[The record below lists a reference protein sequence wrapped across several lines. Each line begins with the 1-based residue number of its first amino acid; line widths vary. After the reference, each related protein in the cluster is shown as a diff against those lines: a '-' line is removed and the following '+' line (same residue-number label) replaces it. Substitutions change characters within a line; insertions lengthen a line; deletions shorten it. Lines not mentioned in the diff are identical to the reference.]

1 MERLASSS
9 GRSSAWMAAAFSAP
23 GLAVCECRSMI
34 SVSGVSQDR
43 VSLDKI
49 SAAALSADRVSG
61 TRSTVSLVEFVVL
74 LEGIVLIADG
84 VVGAVDGFFRHVA
97 QVGAGGLQGVE
108 DEAGALGV
116 EGTAEQGVGDLHQGQ
131 LNGGGVF
138 EQGQCQRVLVGIGGV
153 LFGAQLAS
161 DVGEVKE
168 TIVASAQGGR
178 TAEVSVAFDVFT
190 VTHE

>member
-1 MERLASSS
+1 MT
-9 GRSSAWMAAAFSAP
+9 
-23 GLAVCECRSMI
+23 
-34 SVSGVSQDR
+34 SVAGVSPDR
-43 VSLDKI
+43 VSLDKSFGGYI
-49 SAAALSADRVSG
+49 LGGHVRT
-61 TRSTVSLVEFVVL
+61 TRSCGVVVELVVL
-74 LEGIVLIADG
+74 LEGVVLIADG
-84 VVGAVDGFFRHVA
+84 VVGAVGGFSGHVA

-116 EGTAEQGVGDLHQGQ
+116 EGAAEQGVGDLHEGQ

-138 EQGQCQRVLVGIGGV
+138 EQGQRQRVLVGIGGV
-153 LFGAQLAS
+153 LFGAHLAS